1 MLPAQIITAV
11 GALAVAGQFWHRT
24 HDEADVS
31 TAYSVLVVL
40 VLVAGGVLALLGR
53 RFGIGLALGAVA
65 ATAGTN
71 EFLWAMTAAR
81 RLDDLHI
88 LDMLGFVGAVLV
100 GVGVAVDARGRRR
113 AWNWPLAAGA
123 LAVAGVLAGAPYWAY
138 SSRDFI
144 VSPPALALLIAI
156 AFFGSAAGRGVAV
169 GAVVPTIIAMV
180 AVGGDDRLPVMMFG
194 VWRPEW
200 STWQAVVILLCSG
213 FVTLAFAGSAGEPDA
228 ITSSSD
234 AGG

>member
-156 AFFGSAAGRGVAV
+156 AFFGSAAGRGCRGRG
-169 GAVVPTIIAMV
+169 GADDHRDGCSRRRRSPA
-180 AVGGDDRLPVMMFG
+180 GDDVRCLAAG
-194 VWRPEW
+194 VEH
-200 STWQAVVILLCSG
+200 L
-213 FVTLAFAGSAGEPDA
+213 AGSGDPPLLRLRHP
-228 ITSSSD
+228 
-234 AGG
+234 GLRRVRG